1 MKENTGEGSDQIIL
15 KDKRTGRY
23 KRAAARY
30 RRFRVR
36 NSPQRNLVFGFLLY
50 TFIGFVLLSLPWL
63 QKQPTALLDNLFI
76 ATSAISTTGL
86 VTVSVFDSYEWLGQ
100 FVVMLLFQIGGVG
113 YLTFTT
119 YYLLTTTKTIT
130 HWHERLLKTAF
141 AMPKEIQ
148 IQDFLKSVIV
158 FTVAME
164 TLGAIGFFIAFKLE
178 GIETGFALWSSVFH
192 SVSAFC
198 TAGFGLYNDSFMG
211 FRDNLLINIII
222 SVLAITGSLGF
233 IVVTDIWYRIKGK
246 STTLTFTTKI
256 ILYGFLILLGVGTL
270 LVYAYEPEMQGLG
283 GLEKWLASFFQAMTA
298 TTTVGF
304 NTSDTGAL
312 ALPIL
317 LFVIFLM
324 YIGASP
330 SGTAGGMKITTL
342 TAVVSLIKS
351 RFRGDK
357 KVTFWGRAIP
367 GERIY
372 VATATFIFYVSL
384 VSVVTFLL
392 TFSEESSFQN
402 ILFEAAS
409 ALGTVGLS
417 AGITGDLSSFGKAV
431 LILTMFVGR
440 LGVVTF
446 GLALLARKRKS
457 DVEFLEDDIAM

>member
-1 MKENTGEGSDQIIL
+1 MNESTDETPKQVIL

-23 KRAAARY
+23 KRVATRY

-36 NSPQRNLVFGFLLY
+36 NSPQRNLVYGFLLY
-50 TFIGFVLLSLPWL
+50 TLVGFVLLSLPWL

-86 VTVSVFDSYEWLGQ
+86 VTVSVFDSYTWLGQ
-100 FVVMLLFQIGGVG
+100 FVVMLLFQIGGTG

-130 HWHERLLKTAF
+130 HWHERLLNTAF
-141 AMPKEIQ
+141 VMPREIK

-164 TLGAIGFFIAFKLE
+164 TLGAIAFFIAFKLE

-192 SVSAFC
+192 SISAFC

-211 FRDNLLINIII
+211 FRDNVLVNVII

-233 IVVTDIWYRIKGK
+233 IVVTDLWYRLKGK
-246 STTLTFTTKI
+246 SETLTFTTQI
-256 ILYGFLILLGVGTL
+256 ILYGFLILLGAGTL
-270 LVYAYEPEMQGLG
+270 LVYVYEPEMQELG

-342 TAVVSLIKS
+342 TAVVSLVKS
-351 RFRGDK
+351 RLRGEK
-357 KVTFWGRAIP
+357 KITFLGRAIP
-367 GERIY
+367 AERIY

-384 VSVVTFLL
+384 ISIFTFLL
-392 TFSEESSFQN
+392 TFSEEASFQN
-402 ILFEAAS
+402 ILFEVAS

-431 LILTMFVGR
+431 LIVTMFVGR
-440 LGVVTF
+440 LGVITF
-446 GLALLARKRKS
+446 GLAVLARKMRS
-457 DVEFLEDDIAM
+457 DVVAIEDDIAI